1 MRRLALVLALL
12 TALTAGAA
20 PRRRAVRVPTNDWA
34 YVLSSTDLTP
44 DSADLTPLQSMI
56 GNASMVA
63 LGEGTHGTHEFF
75 TMKLRIIDFLARTM
89 GFDVLGWE
97 APFPLVNR
105 IDAYVQGG
113 PGDPRAMLREM
124 YALHYDFWAVEEMLA
139 VVEWMR
145 EYNAHRGERPAI
157 HVAGADVSEPAAA
170 ARGVVEYLRI
180 VDPPKAVLVED
191 QYVCIEGSL
200 QISDGCEV
208 VAKRIRDELASR
220 EAELTATSSATAFHE
235 ALHHAT
241 VVVQSRWIHGPNREV
256 ALAENALW
264 LREHRSAARKIILWA
279 HNEHVSRS
287 DSVWASEKPM
297 GEAIADVIGNDY
309 FAISTHTRSGSFLNW
324 SVHPIT
330 GASTVLT
337 RSFPPLASDSVE
349 RFIQQRGAPLL
360 LIPLRG
366 DVPEW
371 LSLPSRYNTSG
382 TTGGT
387 SLVGSLPAK
396 FDAAIY
402 IDETTASHPLTSA
415 PTPE

>member
-1 MRRLALVLALL
+1 MDA
-12 TALTAGAA
+12 
-20 PRRRAVRVPTNDWA
+20 RRRAVRIPGNDWA
-34 YVLSSTDLTP
+34 YVLTSAGLTP
-44 DSADLTPLQSMI
+44 DSADLTPLQSMV
-56 GNASMVA
+56 GNASIVA

-75 TMKLRIIDFLARTM
+75 TMKLRVIDFLVRTM
-89 GFDVLGWE
+89 GFDVLAWE

-113 PGDPRAMLREM
+113 SGDPGAMLREM
-124 YALHYDFWAVEEMLA
+124 VPLHYDFWAVEEMLA

-145 EYNAHRGERPAI
+145 EYNAHRGEHPAI
-157 HVAGADVSEPAAA
+157 HIAGADVTEPAAA
-170 ARGVVEYLRI
+170 ARGVVDYLRI

-191 QYVCIEGSL
+191 QYVCIESAQ

-220 EAELTATSSATAFHE
+220 EAELTALSSASSFHE

-256 ALAENALW
+256 ALAENAFW
-264 LREHRSAARKIILWA
+264 LREHRGAAHKIILWA
-279 HNEHVSRS
+279 HNEHVSRT
-287 DSVWASEKPM
+287 DSEWASDKPM
-297 GEAIADVIGNDY
+297 GEAIADAIGSDY

-330 GASTVLT
+330 GATTTLT
-337 RSFPPLASDSVE
+337 HSFPPLASDSVE
-349 RFIQQRGAPLL
+349 RFIEQRGVPLL

-371 LSLPSRYNTSG
+371 LSTPSRYNTSG

-387 SLVGSLPAK
+387 SLIGALSAK

-402 IDETTASHPLTSA
+402 IEETTPSHPLR
-415 PTPE
+415 